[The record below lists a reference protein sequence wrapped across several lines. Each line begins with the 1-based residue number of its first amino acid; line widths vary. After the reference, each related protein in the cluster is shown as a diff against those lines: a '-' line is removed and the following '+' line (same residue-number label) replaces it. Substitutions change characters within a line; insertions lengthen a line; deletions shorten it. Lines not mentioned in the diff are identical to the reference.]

1 MIYFGIG
8 LLYLGIGLQI
18 AGHMQE
24 DVEWVDE
31 FMFGFIT
38 LFWPLPVVIWVI
50 KGFIC
55 GIGALGTKIMSFLRR
70 KL

>member
-1 MIYFGIG
+1 MIYFGIC

-31 FMFGFIT
+31 FMFSFIT
-38 LFWPLPVVIWVI
+38 LFWPLPVVIW
-50 KGFIC
+50 
-55 GIGALGTKIMSFLRR
+55 
-70 KL
+70 